1 MYKMLDKDTIEIEIV
16 PYIPNGKRGFAPT
29 VPLVEIIN
37 SILYKLKTGVQWE
50 YLPVSSLFSDKTL
63 TWQGVYYHF
72 NNWNKSG
79 TFKQCW
85 ISFLIQFSFNIFV
98 YLLNG
103 KTYIISGKRIAES
116 FTGLN

>member
-1 MYKMLDKDTIEIEIV
+1 MYKILDKDRIEMEIV
-16 PYIPNGKRGFAPT
+16 PCIPNGKRGFSRT

-85 ISFLIQFSFNIFV
+85 ISFLRNHREELDLSSFW
-98 YLLNG
+98 
-103 KTYIISGKRIAES
+103 S
-116 FTGLN
+116 